1 MANEIRYQVGF
12 DVKQGDL
19 SKLKSSLQQLQKLK
33 ISDVMKINS
42 TDAASATTM
51 LTKIKTQAKNVEDA
65 LKNAFNAKLNTVNI
79 QSFNRS
85 LRTSGTTIQQIYKAF
100 SSAGTSGENAFRSLS
115 SQVLSTNIQL
125 KETHGLLDKMATTLT
140 NTIKW
145 NVASGAVNSMSR
157 AVEQAWGYTKSLD
170 TSLNNIRIVTGKSA
184 EEMGNFAVK
193 ANEAAQSLGKTTT
206 DYTNAALIYAQQ
218 GLSDQEIEERARIT
232 LMTANVTGQSTS
244 DVSEELTAVWNG
256 YKVSAE
262 QAELYIDRLAAVAA
276 TTASDLE
283 ELSTGMSKVA
293 SAAAAMGVGEDQL
306 AAQLSTIISVTRQ
319 APESVGT
326 ALRTVYARISDI
338 KAGIDEDGVTLG
350 NYSGKMAEL
359 GFNVLDAAGNLRDM
373 GEVMEEIG
381 GRWQNLTREQ
391 QISLAQTMAGQR
403 QYSNLIALFDN
414 FEKYNQALNTAQNA
428 AGTLQEQQDIYMES
442 TAAHLQTL
450 KAAVENIYDSLADTD
465 SINSI
470 ADGLAVAANLTAN
483 LIDSLGG
490 GSAVLKSLG
499 AIGVTV
505 FSEQIAKGINTTITN
520 LEIGRDNAMQFD
532 QALQAT
538 KDWQGIPKLDETS
551 KKLLENREQLLE
563 LSRLM
568 TPEQFSG
575 MQKILNDITDL
586 GNEIKTIQSKI
597 QPLSTVLKDFTNTSL
612 TDVLGNKE
620 EIDNIITEIDKPID
634 DLEKLQQKIENVK
647 ETFRD
652 SFSEA
657 QVLFN
662 KNKNIDT
669 FDDVFDE
676 AQIKVISFLDTLH
689 DLKETNAF
697 KGLSKEAK
705 EELDKIDIEW
715 DELQNKLKT
724 MSSAEDKSQAF
735 KAFFDKISD
744 AASTSTGEIKRKYE
758 ELLGVLNDPAIVNS
772 LEQKQQKLEKM
783 MNSFVTGQERMQ
795 RAANIENWAKAAG
808 GIAQVGSAIQQI
820 QNLGSIWKNSDLSGG
835 QKLLQTI
842 TNLSISLPML
852 ANGFTK
858 ATVALGLMKVAT
870 TEEQIAAI
878 KATTTEI
885 AHAGAISLVE
895 TASGAAAVK
904 VQLLNKTLLL
914 NPFILAAAAVMG
926 LVAAYDKFT
935 MSAKQAEQALSNFNN
950 KQTELT
956 KNISSTQNTVQDLE
970 SLREEYNS
978 LSNIVGQ
985 YDQNIDALSDK
996 EKERWEQIKQKIV
1009 DVNPDILAAYDD
1021 QHQRIII
1028 KNDALDRT
1036 IEKLQKINDLELKEF
1051 VNGDDFTKA
1060 VEAKSVKSANARKQ
1074 VEAQQKSLEN
1084 DFGSTISG
1092 QNFSIIDPI
1101 IRNAAKAQDISQ
1113 SEIQEFTT
1121 LSTKTIQKLTKEQ
1134 KKRYNELLDLFA
1146 NSKNQE
1152 LSSFVSEYK
1161 DDLLQSIDEYLEAW
1175 DSANGKLIAAQEKAK
1190 QASNGDPTM
1199 LVETLMLGNEN
1210 KANYERLKQ
1219 AGIQDLEARL
1229 TAWAEGHKEGKAE
1242 KWDEYVDQGK
1252 KFEQDL
1258 LNIIDTSPELMSQIK
1273 TESEKFKQ
1281 MAFET
1286 QQQRVDQAINIFNKI
1301 IEDNNLKEAKKDVV
1315 SALLNFDFGTN
1326 LSQQSFDKT
1335 GFVKSYSDPIIATV
1349 NDISKYISNET
1360 GKSKD
1365 SIFAQL
1371 FDINAQGVSWENI
1384 RKGLEGV
1391 TLTAD
1396 NWHEALQQVIA
1407 DQQVIQQQQNNIA
1420 SLSVISQSGEKL
1432 QSGKNLTKKE
1442 NQAYQNNLNSV
1453 IESAQKINDQDLLK
1467 SAQLL
1472 QDTWLAGSEEYQ
1484 QALDK
1489 VLQKIIELKTEQAR
1503 QENRAFTDEQIA
1515 DIEKYATTVER
1526 VDELYQNGTIKDE
1539 AHYHALL
1546 DKAIKDQLK
1555 TLKVSGSTYKE
1566 YAKQIKESGK
1576 AVKVTADEQHSA
1588 GQEMQLTAQE
1598 CEKLALQDLQ
1608 LLDSLEKL
1616 QKQFK
1621 DFNYSVEDFG
1631 DMSNLQ
1637 LQQQISG
1644 IVETLNH
1651 IPGLEISRQQ
1661 FIQYY
1666 DTVKQVVN
1674 GVDGS
1679 LQQLRQKL
1687 ALDYTANIK
1696 AVLDQEG
1703 LDSSILQPLNN
1714 YIKDL
1719 TPQDIR
1725 THAYLNNS
1733 NFIQM
1738 LNYLLTSSADVAQQV
1753 QAMLSNLGV
1762 EAVPQYGTI
1771 PTFAGYD
1778 DGSDN
1783 GGSWGANASTSTTQ
1797 YVKRITYKPINS
1809 IDTSKIPGASGG
1821 RKGGGG
1827 GGGGGKESKPDT
1839 SQKET
1844 KEELKE
1850 QIDLYHDINIEL
1862 GDLNR
1867 QLENTKKKQNRL
1879 YGKDLINNLNQQNN
1893 VLDKQIGKLEEKY
1906 QLQKQDQT
1914 QQQEQLK
1921 NLGVVFDEYGKI
1933 ANYMDLLKIKQTEI
1947 NELIKKYNELIKEY
1961 NQTTDETRK
1970 KELNQQLSELDKKIK
1985 HEQEK
1990 LKNLHKG
1997 MDDYDKLMDDMQENE
2012 DEREAKRQEQFENNI
2027 KKFRTD
2033 IEIHLEMGEAEREW
2047 NNFRRNV
2054 LNHLDI
2060 LKESDFDKLLKDAA
2074 QNYQDVLSYFDING
2088 QMGTLEALTNQLL
2101 ATQDE
2106 LDEINSG
2113 GESSIYGDNKKQA
2126 MQDLKTDLNEL
2137 MQQMQDVES
2146 LIDSIDEAYLNTI
2159 DDIMDQFDKQIN
2171 DYKLIGE
2178 LIEHDMDLLSLLYGD
2193 KNYDVMDRYY
2203 STLRDNNLQQLDSL
2217 RQQRDFWKQEWDEAV
2232 ARGDSEAAKKF
2243 EEHYKDTIG
2252 NLNSLIEESAQNLLN
2267 KYVNAIDGIFDAL
2280 DKKISNGLGTDYL
2293 SAEWQLMRKNADEY
2307 LDTINSAF
2315 ALQDLENKFNDALN
2329 DTKSLKAQQAIK
2341 TLMDA
2346 QLENLRTKEKL
2357 TQYDV
2362 ERAEKLL
2369 QIEQARIALEDAQ
2382 ASKTSMRL
2390 KRDSQG
2396 NYSYEYVADQGDI
2409 AEAEQGL
2416 AAAQNDLYNFDK
2428 DRYQSNLDDML
2439 SAWQEFQE
2447 RYKEIVTDVSLSEEE
2462 RVANLALLREQYGQ
2476 YINDK
2481 TAENLVVRTN
2491 LMESAFADIA
2501 AIYDTDVENY
2511 NQMADNEKNIL
2522 MGDLVP
2528 AWQSGIQQMADK
2540 VAGQGGFI
2548 PTCEQAFNNI
2558 TEATEDYKDE
2568 LDDMARVAGISLDDV
2583 KQGVDVLAD
2592 SFGNLVEK
2600 NNDLLDRM
2608 NQELTSI
2615 ESLKNAAHDLKEQYD
2630 DVYEA
2635 AKKAVSAIHETL
2647 QDTRADVIE
2656 NDLDDE
2662 DDEQRYTD
2670 DSKHGPG
2677 VNLKKGPKVV
2687 FWEGGTGESFIDEN
2701 SLSVADDERIA
2712 AATVVNPYANT
2723 SSDILNMFTSQ
2734 VDTGIKSTVSTL
2746 RNNISDKINEKLKKI
2761 SSLDSGGYTGQW
2773 SGDSGRLALLHQ
2785 KELVLN
2791 PGDTTNLLNSVQIL
2805 RSMMSSLDGSL
2816 FAKANNIKSGF
2827 FNTSNDEDGLEQNVH
2842 IDASF
2847 PNVNSKRE
2855 IEEALSDLVNLAAQR
2870 AMRR

>member
-1 MANEIRYQVGF
+1 
-12 DVKQGDL
+12 
-19 SKLKSSLQQLQKLK
+19 
-33 ISDVMKINS
+33 
-42 TDAASATTM
+42 
-51 LTKIKTQAKNVEDA
+51 
-65 LKNAFNAKLNTVNI
+65 
-79 QSFNRS
+79 
-85 LRTSGTTIQQIYKAF
+85 
-100 SSAGTSGENAFRSLS
+100 
-115 SQVLSTNIQL
+115 
-125 KETHGLLDKMATTLT
+125 
-140 NTIKW
+140 
-145 NVASGAVNSMSR
+145 
-157 AVEQAWGYTKSLD
+157 
-170 TSLNNIRIVTGKSA
+170 
-184 EEMGNFAVK
+184 
-193 ANEAAQSLGKTTT
+193 
-206 DYTNAALIYAQQ
+206 
-218 GLSDQEIEERARIT
+218 
-232 LMTANVTGQSTS
+232 MTANVTGQSTS

-256 YKVSAE
+256 YKVNAE
-262 QAELYIDRLAAVAA
+262 EAQVYIDRLAAIAA

-381 GRWQNLTREQ
+381 GRWQDLTREQ

-414 FEKYNQALNTAQNA
+414 FEKYNEALNTAQNA
-428 AGTLQEQQDIYMES
+428 AGTLQKQQDIYMES
-442 TAAHLQTL
+442 IAAHLQTL

-465 SINSI
+465 GINSI
-470 ADGLAVAANLTAN
+470 VDGLTVAANLVAN
-483 LIDSLGG
+483 FVDGIGG
-490 GSAVLKSLG
+490 GANVLKSLG
-499 AIGVTV
+499 AIGLTV
-505 FSEQIAKGINTTITN
+505 FSQQIASGLTTTINNLERARNQAEYFKNAIKEAEDIQKQGLGNDYTQFLVEQQSSLLNIGGKLSKDDFNAFQQKFKQLSQTSGDIEILEEKIELLSNGFNSLGTNIDKISAQYGTLDEMLSSADGVEAVKNALQGLENSFNPVIQKQQQAREAFKTMYTDIEHGSPKAQQSFNKLKGKLQDLIGTLKTATLEKGGKTLFNSLPEGARKSVEAASKELKKLDFSKIGNAKEASQQITAIFSNLNQTITN
-520 LEIGRDNAMQFD
+520 EINNIQ
-532 QALQAT
+532 
-538 KDWQGIPKLDETS
+538 
-551 KKLLENREQLLE
+551 QL
-563 LSRLM
+563 
-568 TPEQFSG
+568 
-575 MQKILNDITDL
+575 
-586 GNEIKTIQSKI
+586 IQSAD
-597 QPLSTVLKDFTNTSL
+597 T
-612 TDVLGNKE
+612 G
-620 EIDNIITEIDKPID
+620 
-634 DLEKLQQKIENVK
+634 DLQGLQEKLKNLYNLQRQIEEEYQIMKQRSERTITVQNV
-647 ETFRD
+647 
-652 SFSEA
+652 
-657 QVLFN
+657 V
-662 KNKNIDT
+662 
-669 FDDVFDE
+669 
-676 AQIKVISFLDTLH
+676 
-689 DLKETNAF
+689 
-697 KGLSKEAK
+697 
-705 EELDKIDIEW
+705 EL
-715 DELQNKLKT
+715 
-724 MSSAEDKSQAF
+724 
-735 KAFFDKISD
+735 
-744 AASTSTGEIKRKYE
+744 
-758 ELLGVLNDPAIVNS
+758 
-772 LEQKQQKLEKM
+772 
-783 MNSFVTGQERMQ
+783 
-795 RAANIENWAKAAG
+795 AG
-808 GIAQVGSAIQQI
+808 GIARLGSAIQQI
-820 QNLGSIWKNSDLSGG
+820 QNLGSIWKNEDLSIG

-842 TNLSISLPML
+842 TNLAISLPML
-852 ANGFTK
+852 ATGFTTT
-858 ATVALGLMKVAT
+858 ATGLGLMTVAT
-870 TEEQIAAI
+870 TAEEAAQIG
-878 KATTTEI
+878 ATI
-885 AHAGAISLVE
+885 ASSSHAISLGALSVAATNAGIQIQFLN
-895 TASGAAAVK
+895 TA
-904 VQLLNKTLLL
+904 LTL
-914 NPFILAAAAVMG
+914 NPAVLAAAAIIG
-926 LVAAYDKFT
+926 LIAAYDKFT
-935 MSAKQAEQALSNFNN
+935 MSAKQAEQALSKFND
-950 KQTELT
+950 KQAELANNVSST
-956 KNISSTQNTVQDLE
+956 KNTIQDLE
-970 SLREEYNS
+970 SLRDEYNS
-978 LSNIVGQ
+978 LSNAAGQ
-985 YDQNIDALSDK
+985 YDQNINNLSDK
-996 EKERWEQIKQKIV
+996 EKNRWNQIKDKIAS
-1009 DVNPDILAAYDD
+1009 VNPEIVAAYDS
-1021 QHQRIII
+1021 QGQAILRN
-1028 KNDALDRT
+1028 NDALDET
-1036 IEKLQKINDLELKEF
+1036 IAKLQKKNELELKGF
-1051 VNGDDFTKA
+1051 VNSDSFTNA
-1060 VEAKSVKSANARKQ
+1060 VEGRRVQSVNARELVGIQQENINANFNSSIADLNPDVTNSIIQAAIQRNNSAMTEYANEFRDLSNKTIKDLSEDERQ
-1074 VEAQQKSLEN
+1074 RYEELLNIFARSRDTTLNTLANNYKENLLESIDTYISTWQIAQGRLAAAQQ
-1084 DFGSTISG
+1084 T
-1092 QNFSIIDPI
+1092 
-1101 IRNAAKAQDISQ
+1101 
-1113 SEIQEFTT
+1113 
-1121 LSTKTIQKLTKEQ
+1121 
-1134 KKRYNELLDLFA
+1134 
-1146 NSKNQE
+1146 
-1152 LSSFVSEYK
+1152 SS
-1161 DDLLQSIDEYLEAW
+1161 
-1175 DSANGKLIAAQEKAK
+1175 
-1190 QASNGDPTM
+1190 QASNADPTM
-1199 LVETLMLGNEN
+1199 LLQQLMYGNGDSS
-1210 KANYERLKQ
+1210 NYEKLKQ
-1219 AGIQDLEARL
+1219 AGL
-1229 TAWAEGHKEGKAE
+1229 TDAEGLIAAWAQGHKEGMAE
-1242 KWDEYVDQGK
+1242 QYSTYLSQGK
-1252 KFEQDL
+1252 DFEAQL
-1258 LNIIDTSPELMSQIK
+1258 LKIYRTSPELFSQLK
-1273 TESEKFKQ
+1273 AENEKFKDT
-1281 MAFET
+1281 AFET
-1286 QQQRVDQAINIFNKI
+1286 GQQRANYLAESLNAI
-1301 IEDNNLKEAKKDVV
+1301 IENNNLQNASQD
-1315 SALLNFDFGTN
+1315 T
-1326 LSQQSFDKT
+1326 LSQLFNYYFGLNLDGQNFNTDGLVRSI
-1335 GFVKSYSDPIIATV
+1335 SDPFI
-1349 NDISKYISNET
+1349 
-1360 GKSKD
+1360 D
-1365 SIFAQL
+1365 SIDEVRK
-1371 FDINAQGVSWENI
+1371 DIELKIGEPQQGLLDKLLAIDTQGVSWENI
-1384 RKGLEGV
+1384 QNGLEGIV
-1391 TLTAD
+1391 LTAD
-1396 NWHEALQQVIA
+1396 NWHEVLQQVIA

-1420 SLSVISQSGEKL
+1420 SLSGISQSGEKL
-1432 QSGKNLTKKE
+1432 QSGKNLSKKE
-1442 NQAYQNNLNSV
+1442 NQAYQDNLNSV

-1472 QDTWLAGSEEYQ
+1472 QKTWLAGSEEYQ

-1489 VLQKIIELKTEQAR
+1489 VLQTTIELKTEQAK
-1503 QENRAFTDEQIA
+1503 QENRAFTDEQIE

-1526 VDELYQNGTIKDE
+1526 VNSLYESGAIKDQV
-1539 AHYHALL
+1539 HYHALL
-1546 DKAIKDQLK
+1546 DKAIREELK
-1555 TLKVSGSTYKE
+1555 TLKISGSTYKE
-1566 YAKQIKESGK
+1566 YVNHLKNVRKQTKSAVDGVNAFAEQVDLTDESLQQM
-1576 AVKVTADEQHSA
+1576 ALNDF
-1588 GQEMQLTAQE
+1588 
-1598 CEKLALQDLQ
+1598 KLVNSLQ
-1608 LLDSLEKL
+1608 KL

-1621 DFNYSVEDFG
+1621 DFNYSVEDFD

-1644 IVETLNH
+1644 IVETLNN
-1651 IPGLEISRQQ
+1651 IPGLDISRQQ

-1679 LQQLRQKL
+1679 LQRLRQKL

-1714 YIKDL
+1714 YIRDL

-1762 EAVPQYGTI
+1762 EAVPEYATI
-1771 PTFAGYD
+1771 PTFSGYD

-1783 GGSWGANASTSTTQ
+1783 GGSWGANASTSMQ

-1947 NELIKKYNELIKEY
+1947 NELIKQYNELIKEY

-2054 LNHLDI
+2054 LNHSDI

-2193 KNYDVMDRYY
+2193 RNYDAMDRYY

-2217 RQQRDFWKQEWDEAV
+2217 KQQRDFWKQEWDEAV

-2357 TQYDV
+2357 TEYDV
-2362 ERAEKLL
+2362 ERAQKLL

-2428 DRYQSNLDDML
+2428 DRYQSNLDDIL

-2540 VAGQGGFI
+2540 IAGQGGFI
-2548 PTCEQAFNNI
+2548 PTCEEAFENI

-2568 LDDMARVAGISLDDV
+2568 LDDMARVAGIDLNDV
-2583 KQGVDVLAD
+2583 KQGVDDLAD
-2592 SFGNLVEK
+2592 SFGDLVEK
-2600 NNDLLDRM
+2600 NDDLLQRM
-2608 NQELTSI
+2608 DAELTAI
-2615 ESLKNAAHDLKEQYD
+2615 EDLANAAHNLMEEYQG
-2630 DVYEA
+2630 VYEA
-2635 AKKAVSAIHETL
+2635 AKRAAQAIHGTL
-2647 QDTRADVIE
+2647 QDTRSDAIE
-2656 NDLDDE
+2656 NDLDE
-2662 DDEQRYTD
+2662 DDWD
-2670 DSKHGPG
+2670 DDNWIEDDVNHGPG
-2677 VNLKKGPKVV
+2677 ANLEKSISFVNSKPTFLYDDTPGQTSDDVFKNTTLTNAPGLKNDNISPDLMDWLKKRGVK
-2687 FWEGGTGESFIDEN
+2687 G
-2701 SLSVADDERIA
+2701 L
-2712 AATVVNPYANT
+2712 AT
-2723 SSDILNMFTSQ
+2723 
-2734 VDTGIKSTVSTL
+2734 
-2746 RNNISDKINEKLKKI
+2746 
-2761 SSLDSGGYTGQW
+2761 GGYTGSW
-2773 SGDSGRLALLHQ
+2773 SDVDGRIGILHQ

-2791 PGDTTNLLNSVQIL
+2791 PTDTINLLNSVEIL
-2805 RSMMSSLDGSL
+2805 RSMMSSLDGNL
-2816 FAKANNIKSGF
+2816 FAKANNIKSEF
-2827 FNTSNDEDGLEQNVH
+2827 YNTSNEEDYLEQNVH

>member
-33 ISDVMKINS
+33 FSDIMKINN
-42 TDAASATTM
+42 TDISSAR
-51 LTKIKTQAKNVEDA
+51 DA
-65 LKNAFNAKLNTVNI
+65 LRSIQQDADKVENALNKAFNTKLNTVNI
-79 QSFNRS
+79 STFNSQLSKSGLSLQSIYQSFSR
-85 LRTSGTTIQQIYKAF
+85 
-100 SSAGTSGENAFRSLS
+100 AGATGEAAFRNLS
-115 SQVLSTNIQL
+115 TQILSTNIQL
-125 KETHGLLDKMATTLT
+125 KQSHALLDKMATTLT

-145 NVASGAVNSMSR
+145 NIASGAVNTMSR
-157 AVEQAWGYTKSLD
+157 SIEQAWGYTKSLD

-218 GLSDQEIEERARIT
+218 GLSDKEIQERARIT

-256 YKVSAE
+256 YKVNAE
-262 QAELYIDRLAAVAA
+262 EAELYIDRLAAVAA

-306 AAQLSTIISVTRQ
+306 AAQLSTIISVTKQ

-326 ALRTVYARISDI
+326 ALRTIFARISDI

-350 NYSGKMAEL
+350 NYSGKMADL
-359 GFNVLDAAGNLRDM
+359 GFNVLDATGHLRDM

-381 GRWQNLTREQ
+381 GRWQDLTREQ
-391 QISLAQTMAGQR
+391 QVSLAQTMAGQR

-414 FEKYNQALNTAQNA
+414 FEEYNKALNTAQNA

-465 SINSI
+465 GINSVV
-470 ADGLAVAANLTAN
+470 DGLTVAANLVAN
-483 LIDSLGG
+483 FVDGIGG

-499 AIGVTV
+499 AIGLTV
-505 FSEQIAKGINTTITN
+505 FSQQIASGLTTTINNLQRARNQAEYFKNAIKEAEDIQKQGLGNDYTQFLVEQQSSLLNIGGKLSKDDFNAFQQKFKQLSQTSGDIEILEEKIELLSNGFNSLGTNIDKISAQYGTLDEMLSSADGVEAVKNALQGLENSFNPVIQKQQQAREAFKTMYTDIEHGSPKAQQSFNKLKGKLQDLIGTLKTATLEKGGKTLFNSLPEGARKSVEAASKELKKLDFSKIGNAKEASQQITAIFSNLNQTITN
-520 LEIGRDNAMQFD
+520 EINNIQ
-532 QALQAT
+532 
-538 KDWQGIPKLDETS
+538 
-551 KKLLENREQLLE
+551 QL
-563 LSRLM
+563 
-568 TPEQFSG
+568 
-575 MQKILNDITDL
+575 
-586 GNEIKTIQSKI
+586 IQSAD
-597 QPLSTVLKDFTNTSL
+597 T
-612 TDVLGNKE
+612 G
-620 EIDNIITEIDKPID
+620 
-634 DLEKLQQKIENVK
+634 DLQGLQEKLKNLYNLQRQIEEEYQIMKQRSERTITVQNV
-647 ETFRD
+647 
-652 SFSEA
+652 
-657 QVLFN
+657 V
-662 KNKNIDT
+662 
-669 FDDVFDE
+669 
-676 AQIKVISFLDTLH
+676 
-689 DLKETNAF
+689 
-697 KGLSKEAK
+697 
-705 EELDKIDIEW
+705 EL
-715 DELQNKLKT
+715 
-724 MSSAEDKSQAF
+724 
-735 KAFFDKISD
+735 
-744 AASTSTGEIKRKYE
+744 
-758 ELLGVLNDPAIVNS
+758 
-772 LEQKQQKLEKM
+772 
-783 MNSFVTGQERMQ
+783 
-795 RAANIENWAKAAG
+795 AG
-808 GIAQVGSAIQQI
+808 GIARLGSAIQQI
-820 QNLGSIWKNSDLSGG
+820 QNLGSIWKNEDLSIG

-842 TNLSISLPML
+842 TNLAISLPML
-852 ANGFTK
+852 ATGFTTT
-858 ATVALGLMKVAT
+858 ATGLGLMTVAT
-870 TEEQIAAI
+870 TAEEAAQIG
-878 KATTTEI
+878 ATI
-885 AHAGAISLVE
+885 ASSSHAISLGALSVAATNAGIQIQFLN
-895 TASGAAAVK
+895 TA
-904 VQLLNKTLLL
+904 LTL
-914 NPFILAAAAVMG
+914 NPAVLAAAAIIG
-926 LVAAYDKFT
+926 LIAAYDKFT
-935 MSAKQAEQALSNFNN
+935 MSAKQAEQALSKFND
-950 KQTELT
+950 KQAELANNVSST
-956 KNISSTQNTVQDLE
+956 KNTIQDLE
-970 SLREEYNS
+970 SLRDEYNS
-978 LSNIVGQ
+978 LSNVAGQ
-985 YDQNIDALSDK
+985 YDQNINNLSDK
-996 EKERWEQIKQKIV
+996 EKDRWNQIKDKIAS
-1009 DVNPDILAAYDD
+1009 VNPEIVAAYDS
-1021 QHQRIII
+1021 QGQAILRN
-1028 KNDALDRT
+1028 NDALDQT
-1036 IEKLQKINDLELKEF
+1036 IAKLQKKNELELKGF
-1051 VNGDDFTKA
+1051 VNSDDFTNA
-1060 VEAKSVKSANARKQ
+1060 VEAKSIQSKEANAQ
-1074 VEAQQKSLEN
+1074 VTRQQESIN
-1084 DFGSTISG
+1084 TNFNSSIS
-1092 QNFSIIDPI
+1092 NLKINETTAIIQAAMATDNKI
-1101 IRNAAKAQDISQ
+1101 IQQYANKFR
-1113 SEIQEFTT
+1113 E
-1121 LSTKTIQKLTKEQ
+1121 LSNKTIQNLSDDERENYEKILQ
-1134 KKRYNELLDLFA
+1134 LFA
-1146 NSKNQE
+1146 NSDNTV
-1152 LSSFVSEYK
+1152 LSTLATNYK
-1161 DDLLQSIDEYLEAW
+1161 ENLLKSIDIYLDSYQVAEGKLEA
-1175 DSANGKLIAAQEKAK
+1175 AKQKAK
-1190 QASNGDPTM
+1190 QASDADPAQLMQQLMYGNGD
-1199 LVETLMLGNEN
+1199 NADYN
-1210 KANYERLKQ
+1210 DILKI
-1219 AGIQDLEARL
+1219 AEARKENL
-1229 TAWAEGHKEGKAE
+1229 NFEAILSTWAQANKTGMAESYSTYLQNGKDFE
-1242 KWDEYVDQGK
+1242 KAFLEIYK
-1252 KFEQDL
+1252 
-1258 LNIIDTSPELMSQIK
+1258 TSPELISQIK
-1273 TESEKFKQ
+1273 AESEKFKQ
-1281 MAFET
+1281 ITFET
-1286 QQQRVDQAINIFNKI
+1286 EQQRVNYAIDVFNKI
-1301 IEDNNLKEAKKDVV
+1301 IKDNKIQNAQKDVV

-1335 GFVKSYSDPIIATV
+1335 GFVKSYSDSIIATV

-1371 FDINAQGVSWENI
+1371 FDINTQGVSWDNI

-1391 TLTAD
+1391 TLTTD
-1396 NWHEALQQVIA
+1396 NWHEVLQQIIA

-1432 QSGKNLTKKE
+1432 QSGKNLSKKE
-1442 NQAYQNNLNSV
+1442 NQAYQDNLNSV
-1453 IESAQKINDQDLLK
+1453 IESANQINDQDLLK
-1467 SAQLL
+1467 SAELL
-1472 QDTWLAGSEEYQ
+1472 QKTWLAGSEEYQ

-1489 VLQKIIELKTEQAR
+1489 VLQKIIELKTEQAK
-1503 QENRAFTDEQIA
+1503 QENRAFTDEQIE

-1526 VDELYQNGTIKDE
+1526 VNSLYESGAIKDQV
-1539 AHYHALL
+1539 HYHALL
-1546 DKAIKDQLK
+1546 DKAIREELK

-1566 YAKQIKESGK
+1566 YVNHLKNIRKQTKSAVDGVNAFAEQVDLTDESLQQM
-1576 AVKVTADEQHSA
+1576 ALNDF
-1588 GQEMQLTAQE
+1588 
-1598 CEKLALQDLQ
+1598 KLV
-1608 LLDSLEKL
+1608 DSLQKL

-1621 DFNYSVEDFG
+1621 DFNYSVEDFD
-1631 DMSNLQ
+1631 DMNNLQ
-1637 LQQQISG
+1637 LQQKISG
-1644 IVETLNH
+1644 IVETLNN
-1651 IPGLEISRQQ
+1651 IPGLDISRQQ

-1679 LQQLRQKL
+1679 LQRLRQKL

-1714 YIKDL
+1714 YIRDL

-1762 EAVPQYGTI
+1762 EAVPEYATI

-1783 GGSWGANASTSTTQ
+1783 GGSWGNNASTSMQ

-1879 YGKDLINNLNQQNN
+1879 YGKDLINNLNQQNGI
-1893 VLDKQIGKLEEKY
+1893 LDKQIGKLEEKY

-1914 QQQEQLK
+1914 QKQEQLK

-1947 NELIKKYNELIKEY
+1947 NELIKQYNELIKEY

-2054 LNHLDI
+2054 LNHSDV

-2088 QMGTLEALTNQLL
+2088 QIGTLEALTNQLL

-2113 GESSIYGDNKKQA
+2113 GESSIYGNNKKQA

-2137 MQQMQDVES
+2137 MQQMQDIES

-2193 KNYDVMDRYY
+2193 RNYDAMDRYY

-2217 RQQRDFWKQEWDEAV
+2217 KQQRDFWKQEWDEAV

-2293 SAEWQLMRKNADEY
+2293 STEWQLMRKNADEY

-2329 DTKSLKAQQAIK
+2329 DTKSLKAQKAIK

-2346 QLENLRTKEKL
+2346 QLENLKAKDKL

-2362 ERAEKLL
+2362 DRAQKLL

-2501 AIYDTDVENY
+2501 ALYDTDVENY

-2548 PTCEQAFNNI
+2548 PTCEEAFENI

-2600 NNDLLDRM
+2600 NDDLLDRM
-2608 NQELTSI
+2608 SQELTSI
-2615 ESLKNAAHDLKEQYD
+2615 ESLAKAARSLKEQYD
-2630 DVYEA
+2630 DVYKA
-2635 AKKAVSAIHETL
+2635 AKKAASAIHETL
-2647 QDTRADVIE
+2647 QDTRADAIE
-2656 NDLDDE
+2656 NDLDE
-2662 DDEQRYTD
+2662 DDDNWYD
-2670 DSKHGPG
+2670 DFSNRGPG
-2677 VNLKKGPKVV
+2677 VSSEKTISFINDKPTFLFDDTPGQIGDDDVFKNTTLTNAPGLKNDNINPDLMDWLKKQGVK
-2687 FWEGGTGESFIDEN
+2687 G
-2701 SLSVADDERIA
+2701 L
-2712 AATVVNPYANT
+2712 AT
-2723 SSDILNMFTSQ
+2723 
-2734 VDTGIKSTVSTL
+2734 
-2746 RNNISDKINEKLKKI
+2746 
-2761 SSLDSGGYTGQW
+2761 GGYTGSW
-2773 SGDSGRLALLHQ
+2773 SDVDGRIGILHQ

-2791 PGDTTNLLNSVQIL
+2791 PTDTINLLNSVEIL
-2805 RSMMSSLDGSL
+2805 RSMMSSLDGNL
-2816 FAKANNIKSGF
+2816 FAKANNIKSEF
-2827 FNTSNDEDGLEQNVH
+2827 YNTSNEEDYLEQNVH

-2855 IEEALSDLVNLAAQR
+2855 IEEAFSDLVNLAAQR
-2870 AMRR
+2870 AMRK